1 MEIRIRPVSCSDK
14 FALELDEFWPKGG
27 YIKFLKSFCH
37 HIGAGFLD
45 CQQRLDSGVGHIR
58 FDNEE
63 LVDYWSDFTYTF
75 SFDCNSQVQ
84 AERLKHRVD
93 EYLAGYA
100 CHESGR
106 LSRVPIRMFWRS
118 L

>member
-1 MEIRIRPVSCSDK
+1 MEIRIRPVRCTEKD
-14 FALELDEFWPKGG
+14 ALELDEFWPRGG

-45 CQQRLDSGVGHIR
+45 WQQRLDSGVGHIR

-63 LVDYWSDFTYTF
+63 LVVYWSDFPDTF

-84 AERLKHRVD
+84 AERLKHLVD

-106 LSRVPIRMFWRS
+106 LSRVPIRMLWRS

>member
-45 CQQRLDSGVGHIR
+45 WQQRLDSGVGHIR

-63 LVDYWSDFTYTF
+63 LVVYWSDFPDTF

-84 AERLKHRVD
+84 AERLKHLVD

-106 LSRVPIRMFWRS
+106 LSRLPIRMFWRS

>member
-45 CQQRLDSGVGHIR
+45 WQQRLDSGVGHIR

-63 LVDYWSDFTYTF
+63 LVVYWSDFPDTF

-84 AERLKHRVD
+84 AERLKHLVD

-100 CHESGR
+100 CHESCR
-106 LSRVPIRMFWRS
+106 LSRVPIRMLWRS

>member
-45 CQQRLDSGVGHIR
+45 WQQRLDSGVGHIR

-63 LVDYWSDFTYTF
+63 LVVYWSDFPDTF

-84 AERLKHRVD
+84 AERLKHLVD

-106 LSRVPIRMFWRS
+106 LSRVPIRMLWRS

>member
-45 CQQRLDSGVGHIR
+45 WQQRLDSGVGHIR

-63 LVDYWSDFTYTF
+63 LVVYWSDFPDTF

-84 AERLKHRVD
+84 AERLKHLVD

>member
-45 CQQRLDSGVGHIR
+45 WQQGLDSGVGHIR

-63 LVDYWSDFTYTF
+63 LVVYWSDFPDTF

-84 AERLKHRVD
+84 AERLKHLVD